1 MPLTFNIRH
10 LETKD
15 LHFEGE
21 LPVEELELDWPD
33 DLVQFTGPLAYNL
46 TAESLDD
53 ALLVRGELAL
63 PLELTCVRCLK
74 KFSSPL
80 RLDDWACHLPL
91 TGEDAVS
98 VSNDLVNL
106 TPYVREDILLTLPQ
120 HPLCET
126 ECGGLKLPKRKAPAK
141 AFEKTP
147 SA

>member
-10 LETKD
+10 LETED
-15 LHFEGE
+15 LPFAGE
-21 LPVEELELDWPD
+21 LPVVELELEWPD
-33 DLVQFTGPLAYNL
+33 DLVQFTGPLAYDL

-53 ALLVRGELAL
+53 ALLVRGDLTL

-80 RLDDWACHLPL
+80 RLEDWACHLPL

-98 VSNDLVNL
+98 LSNDLVNL
-106 TPYVREDILLTLPQ
+106 TPYVREDILLALPRRN
-120 HPLCET
+120 PT
-126 ECGGLKLPKRKAPAK
+126 GG
-141 AFEKTP
+141 